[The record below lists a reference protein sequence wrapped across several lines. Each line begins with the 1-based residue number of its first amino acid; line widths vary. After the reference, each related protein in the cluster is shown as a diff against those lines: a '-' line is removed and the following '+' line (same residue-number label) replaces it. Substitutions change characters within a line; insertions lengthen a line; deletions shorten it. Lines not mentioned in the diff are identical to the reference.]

1 MINMSNSVIEIV
13 DLFYNPKSVAV
24 IGASKVPMKGG
35 NRIVANLHTNGY
47 KGQIYPVNPNYTEE
61 DEIYGLKFKK
71 SVLDIEEDVDLAI
84 FYVNNRIVTRTI
96 KDCVKKGIKAA
107 IIQSAGFEEVG
118 EEGLKLR
125 DEIAAMTDNF
135 SKLHIVGPNCMGIS
149 RFDGDYDDKDKR
161 GGFFTGQFTLANYKR
176 GNTAIITQSGF
187 LNGGIAP
194 LIFSQY
200 PNLGFRYI
208 VSIGNKMDLGEN
220 EFLEYILQDDTVNVI
235 AIYLESFKD
244 PRKFISLCRKSKQL
258 PNKTIILVKGGK
270 TSQGMKAAS
279 SHTGALVEDGRLIDA
294 IIKQAGVIPANNFF
308 EMFQFLRTFSMMY
321 KSGKK
326 FPTKGNI
333 ALVVGSGGMG
343 TVMGDVAMK
352 YGLKFP
358 EFGEESYNIL
368 KSVFPDWMPPN
379 RFALVDSW
387 PTLEKA
393 MMEAAKKAKNSA
405 NKSTKAPATNEKE
418 HNPFRMMGF
427 GNVMEVIQKAVL
439 EEPKIEGLFTA
450 MPGGP
455 RGHGGSMDYL
465 KPMLE
470 RIAQYP
476 KPVFF
481 YSVMESEGSLEMLRI
496 YGKYNIPVFSRTE
509 DAAKNFAILV
519 QESQIREKFLKI

>member
-1 MINMSNSVIEIV
+1 MSSSVIKIV

-35 NRIVANLHTNGY
+35 NRIVKNLYSNGY
-47 KGQIYPVNPNYTEE
+47 KGPIYPVNPNYTEE
-61 DEIYGLKFKK
+61 DKVCGFNFKK
-71 SVLDIEEDVDLAI
+71 SVLDIEEEVDLAI
-84 FYVNNRIVTRTI
+84 FYVNNRIVTNTI

-118 EEGLKLR
+118 KEGIKLR
-125 DEIAAMTDNF
+125 NEIAAITDNF

-149 RFDGDYDDKDKR
+149 RFDGDYHDEDKK

-176 GNTAIITQSGF
+176 GNAAIITQSGF

-194 LIFSQY
+194 LIFRQY

-220 EFLEYILQDDTVNVI
+220 EFLEYILEDDTVNVI
-235 AIYLESFKD
+235 ALYLESFKD
-244 PRKFISLCRKSKQL
+244 PRKFISLCRKAKQL
-258 PNKTIILVKGGK
+258 PKKTIILVKGGK

-279 SHTGALVEDGRLIDA
+279 SHTGALVEDEKLIDA
-294 IIKQAGVIPANNFF
+294 IIKQAGVVQANNFL

-321 KSGKK
+321 KSGKR
-326 FPTKGNI
+326 FPKQGNI

-368 KSVFPDWMPPN
+368 KTVFPEWMPPN

-387 PTLEKA
+387 PTMEKA
-393 MMEAAKKAKNSA
+393 MMDAAKKAKIAAKNSHKQ
-405 NKSTKAPATNEKE
+405 NSTDKKDI
-418 HNPFRMMGF
+418 NPFRMMGSS
-427 GNVMEVIQKAVL
+427 GNVMEVIEKAVL
-439 EEPKIEGLFTA
+439 EDPNIEGLFTSI
-450 MPGGP
+450 PGGP
-455 RGHGGSMDYL
+455 RGNGGSMDFMT
-465 KPMLE
+465 PMLE
-470 RIAQYP
+470 RIAKYP
-476 KPVFF
+476 KPIFL
-481 YSVMESEGSLEMLRI
+481 YSVMESEGSLEMLRLC
-496 YGKYNIPVFSRTE
+496 GKYNIPVFNRTE

-519 QESQIREKFLKI
+519 QETVNRQKFSKI

>member
-1 MINMSNSVIEIV
+1 MEKMSNSVIKIV

-35 NRIVANLHTNGY
+35 NRIVNNLHSNGY
-47 KGQIYPVNPNYTEE
+47 KGQIFPVNPNYNEE
-61 DEIYGLKFKK
+61 DELCGFKFNK
-71 SVLDIEEDVDLAI
+71 SVLDIEGEVDLAI
-84 FYVNNRIVTRTI
+84 FYVNNRIVTNTL

-118 EEGLKLR
+118 VEGLKLR
-125 DEIAAMTDNF
+125 DEIAAITENF
-135 SKLHIVGPNCMGIS
+135 SKLHIIGPNCMGIS
-149 RFDGDYDDKDKR
+149 RFDGDYDDKK
-161 GGFFTGQFTLANYKR
+161 GGFFTGQFTLSNYKR
-176 GNTAIITQSGF
+176 GNVAIITQSGF

-194 LIFSQY
+194 LIFRQY

-235 AIYLESFKD
+235 AIYLESFKE
-244 PRKFISLCRKSKQL
+244 PRKFISLCRKAKQL
-258 PNKTIILVKGGK
+258 PKKTIILVKGGK

-279 SHTGALVEDGRLIDA
+279 SHTGALAEDERLIDA
-294 IIKQAGVIPANNFF
+294 IIKQAGVIQANNFL

-343 TVMGDVAMK
+343 TIMGDVAMK

-358 EFGEESYNIL
+358 EFGENSYNIL

-393 MMEAAKKAKNSA
+393 MMDAAKKAKNTA
-405 NKSTKAPATNEKE
+405 KKSTKKTIINEKE
-418 HNPFRMMGF
+418 RNPFHMMGSF
-427 GNVMEVIQKAVL
+427 GNVMEVIQRAVL
-439 EEPKIEGLFTA
+439 DEPKIEGLFTS

-455 RGHGGSMDYL
+455 RGHEGSMDFMI
-465 KPMLE
+465 PMLE
-470 RIAQYP
+470 RIAKYP

-481 YSVMESEGSLEMLRI
+481 YSVMESEESLEMLRL
-496 YGKYNIPVFSRTE
+496 YGKYNIPLFTRTE
-509 DAAKNFAILV
+509 DIAKNFAILV
-519 QESQIREKFLKI
+519 QETKIKERFSKAF

>member
-1 MINMSNSVIEIV
+1 MNNSIIEVI

-24 IGASKVPMKGG
+24 IGASKTPMKGG
-35 NRIVANLHTNGY
+35 NRIVQNLYRNGY
-47 KGQIYPVNPNYTEE
+47 KGQIYPVNPNYTGE
-61 DEIYGLKFKK
+61 DQVYGFRFNK
-71 SVLDIEEDVDLAI
+71 SILDIEEEVDLAI
-84 FYVNNRIVTRTI
+84 FYVNNRIVTDII
-96 KDCVKKGIKAA
+96 KDCVKKGVKAA

-125 DEIAAMTDNF
+125 DEIADITENF
-135 SKLHIVGPNCMGIS
+135 SKLRIIGPNCMGIS
-149 RFDGDYDDKDKR
+149 RFDGDYADKK
-161 GGFFTGQFTLANYKR
+161 GGFFTGQFTLSHYKR
-176 GNTAIITQSGF
+176 GNAAIITQSGF

-194 LIFSQY
+194 LIFRQY

-220 EFLEYILQDDTVNVI
+220 EFLEYILEDDTVNVI

-244 PRKFISLCRKSKQL
+244 PRKFISLCRHAKQL
-258 PNKTIILVKGGK
+258 PNKTIILLKGGK

-279 SHTGALVEDGRLIDA
+279 SHTGALAEDEKLIDA
-294 IIKQAGVIPANNFF
+294 IIKQSGVIQAQNFL

-326 FPTKGNI
+326 FPAEGNI

-358 EFGEESYNIL
+358 EFGEKSYNIL
-368 KSVFPDWMPPN
+368 KSVFPEWMPPN

-387 PTLEKA
+387 PTMEKA
-393 MMEAAKKAKNSA
+393 MMDVAKKVNRTPKQ
-405 NKSTKAPATNEKE
+405 STEKTTPDQVE
-418 HNPFRMMGF
+418 RDPFFRMGFF
-427 GNVMEVIQKAVL
+427 GNVIDTIQKAVL

-455 RGHGGSMDYL
+455 LGPGGSIDSM

-470 RIAQYP
+470 RIAKYP

-481 YSVMESEGSLEMLRI
+481 YSVMESEGSLEMSRL
-496 YGKYNIPVFSRTE
+496 YGEYNIPLFARTE
-509 DAAKNFAILV
+509 DVAKNFAILV
-519 QESQIREKFLKI
+519 EETKNRKKFSKSF